1 LTLDVSCVLAAGFCP
16 FVVVLEPTVPL
27 VAGGPFLFPGAPWIP
42 APEFCVLGG
51 EPLGDICAEAATVD
65 MTNAATTKTVA
76 DFIVRPPSAL
86 PWLTNVAT
94 HTPFPCAAN

>member
-1 LTLDVSCVLAAGFCP
+1 LDVSCVLAPGFCP

-27 VAGGPFLFPGAPWIP
+27 LAGGPFLFPGAPWIP

-51 EPLGDICAEAATVD
+51 EPLGGVVCAEAATVD
-65 MTNAATTKTVA
+65 MTTPATTKTIA

-86 PWLTNVAT
+86 LWLTNVAT
-94 HTPFPCAAN
+94 HAPFPRAVN